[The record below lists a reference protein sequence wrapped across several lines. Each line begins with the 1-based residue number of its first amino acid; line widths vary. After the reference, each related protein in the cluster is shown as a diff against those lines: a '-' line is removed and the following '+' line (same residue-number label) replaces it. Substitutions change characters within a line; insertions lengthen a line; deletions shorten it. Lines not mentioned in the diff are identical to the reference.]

1 MLLTAFSVYYRD
13 CPCPMYIS
21 MSRNPC
27 KFKTQFSGRIR
38 KHDHIIFQLVLFYMN
53 YIHYVVTIAPFPTLL
68 QLKDGG
74 SMAVTELR

>member
-27 KFKTQFSGRIR
+27 KFKPLFRIR
-38 KHDHIIFQLVLFYMN
+38 KITLHIFQLVLFYMN